1 MKTNIYIL
9 ALLLPLFSWGQQ
21 LESSIDRNEI
31 AIGEAINYQIKVM
44 TDTTNFVDF
53 PQTEMMGKL
62 EVIDNFPV
70 DTLRVKEK
78 YQLIKKYNLTQ
89 FDSGHY
95 VLPRQIVKINRKD
108 FYTDSLQVLV
118 KDIPVDTTAIKI
130 YDIKTVVKAN
140 GKPERFNFKPWF
152 WLLLL
157 IPLLAIIVAFVIF
170 KRRKKQIAKVKKK
183 RLPPLK
189 EAKLGFKKLDT
200 SSLEKTENAK
210 EYYSKL
216 TAIVRTYIGR
226 DVHIPSLE
234 TTSREL
240 IQRLKETNRKEKL
253 GISKDTIAKVAEVL
267 SRADLIKFAKFKP
280 LPNEMALDRKTAED
294 SILEIEKEIHR
305 PVLNEQGI
313 DIVLAKK
320 QAIAK
325 KAKNKKMLKWLAG
338 ILLVLGLIIGT
349 GIYFGFTYLKDKM
362 LGSTTLELLETKEWI
377 TSQYGYPPVEIATPR
392 LLTYEK
398 IELDAATKQLID
410 EVSIFK
416 YGTLRGGFGL
426 IVSTANFKEKQKEL
440 EAKPLAQYEIANL
453 IKQGFKIDMPNI
465 KEEELTRND
474 KSGYSISGV
483 YKYENPLT
491 KTVADYVFKLML
503 FADAHGY
510 QSIVVGHKKDDRYG
524 AQLAIRILDSVV
536 PLDGELI
543 KVKDDE
549 DDE

>member
-1 MKTNIYIL
+1 MKIKIYIL

-21 LESSIDRNEI
+21 LESSINRNEI

-140 GKPERFNFKPWF
+140 GKAERFSFKPWF
-152 WLLLL
+152 WLLIL
-157 IPLLAIIVAFVIF
+157 IPLLAIITAFIIF
-170 KRRKKQIAKVKKK
+170 KRRKKQLIKANKK

-189 EAKLGFKKLDT
+189 EAKLGFEKLDT
-200 SSLEKTENAK
+200 SGLEKAENAK
-210 EYYSKL
+210 EYYSQL
-216 TAIVRTYIGR
+216 TAIIRTYIGR

-240 IQRLKETNRKEKL
+240 IQLLTETNRKEKL
-253 GISKDTIAKVAEVL
+253 GVSKETIAKVAEVL

-280 LPNEMALDRKTAED
+280 LPNEIALDRKTAED

-313 DIVLAKK
+313 DIALAKK
-320 QAIAK
+320 QAIVK
-325 KAKNKKMLKWLAG
+325 KAKNKKMLKWLAT

-362 LGSTTLELLETKEWI
+362 LGNTTLELLETKEWI
-377 TSQYGYPPVEIATPR
+377 TSQYGYPPVEITTPR

-398 IELDAATKQLID
+398 IELNEAAKQLID

-416 YGTLRGGFGL
+416 YGTLRGGFGI
-426 IVSTANFKEKQKEL
+426 IVSTANFKEKQKES
-440 EAKPLAQYEIANL
+440 EAKSLAQYEIANL
-453 IKQGFKIDMPNI
+453 IKQGFKIDMAST
-465 KEEELTRND
+465 KEEELTHND

-491 KTVADYVFKLML
+491 KTEEDYVFKLML
-503 FADAHGY
+503 FADGYGY
-510 QSIVVGHKKDDRYG
+510 QSVVVGHKKGDTYG
-524 AQLAIRILDSVV
+524 EQLAARILDSVV

-543 KVKDDE
+543 KAKDDE